1 MRDRCAV
8 PRTFPQCVCTQ
19 RRIRIGRLSSSS
31 EYAPGTIPFPARK
44 SATIKLI
51 HYPAVV
57 VGQID
62 CGRIAAWKLDR
73 LEGIFRPLAVCIER
87 VNAAR
92 SMIVASI
99 LWSSVR
105 SAALNALSVARQSK
119 IGTRLGFHDFGL
131 SPVQPRPRTTDHP
144 KRPQNG
150 LSAEASD
157 AA

>member
-62 CGRIAAWKLDR
+62 CDRIAAWKLDR
-73 LEGIFRPLAVCIER
+73 LEGISVHEKRASS

-92 SMIVASI
+92 SMIIASI
-99 LWSSVR
+99 L
-105 SAALNALSVARQSK
+105 
-119 IGTRLGFHDFGL
+119 
-131 SPVQPRPRTTDHP
+131 
-144 KRPQNG
+144 
-150 LSAEASD
+150 
-157 AA
+157 